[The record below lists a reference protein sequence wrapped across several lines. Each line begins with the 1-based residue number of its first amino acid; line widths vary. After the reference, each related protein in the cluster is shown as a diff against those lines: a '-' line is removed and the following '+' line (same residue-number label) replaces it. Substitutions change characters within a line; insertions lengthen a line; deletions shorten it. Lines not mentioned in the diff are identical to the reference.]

1 MPKHDSLIPAREHD
15 PETAERLS
23 KICAAL
29 EFLKD
34 VAGECHAG
42 NLKLD
47 GVGLS
52 AVFGLLSDEADRA
65 AERQRTLEHQAS
77 TSRRFAGGR
86 HT

>member
-1 MPKHDSLIPAREHD
+1 MPKHDALIPAREHD

-34 VAGECHAG
+34 MAGECHDG
-42 NLKLD
+42 SLKLD

-65 AERQRTLEHQAS
+65 AERQRTLEYQAS
-77 TSRRFAGGR
+77 ATGRFAGKRG
-86 HT
+86 T